1 MVYGSVDVSTG
12 SKNQYNR
19 ICYNTSFPFRQRV
32 ATCGF
37 SRDLNCDGRMLDP
50 LHLVLQCGRLG
61 VSVGDLSASHI
72 TISTQNKHI
81 CSSHWFL
88 WFHPCS
94 SHSENVKIDVECINF
109 PSGDDAQK
117 NGENRTWNLEESAQ

>member
-1 MVYGSVDVSTG
+1 MDYGSVNVSTG

-50 LHLVLQCGRLG
+50 SHLVLLCGRLG
-61 VSVGDLSASHI
+61 VSVGKECEPHPCRHR
-72 TISTQNKHI
+72 ST

-94 SHSENVKIDVECINF
+94 SNSENVKIDVECLNF
-109 PSGDDAQK
+109 SSGDDAQK

>member
-1 MVYGSVDVSTG
+1 MDYGSVDVSTG

-50 LHLVLQCGRLG
+50 SHLVLQCGRLG
-61 VSVGDLSASHI
+61 VSVGKECEPHHNFDTCLHMFI
-72 TISTQNKHI
+72 PLVPVV
-81 CSSHWFL
+81 SSMFIHV
-88 WFHPCS
+88 HPIL
-94 SHSENVKIDVECINF
+94 KM
-109 PSGDDAQK
+109 
-117 NGENRTWNLEESAQ
+117 